1 MGNKHALGE
10 AARVIGIG
18 DLALAIKTAVHDY
31 VEMVE
36 RCQEEEEETKKKA
49 EQNDQLQIKINPC
62 YAEALEPLMSSLY
75 WGYNGYYFQYS
86 ETEFDKIQSVIAEK
100 GEPLLF
106 ALRVALTEW
115 RTDFEK
121 HRAALNLPHYTP
133 AYIREQ
139 VDKFNLRRELGIP
152 VDHEGMEFALSLAN
166 LHALNW
172 ITELETTFS
181 IDDQQ
186 PKKNQQTNVTNQEP
200 HGTVIS
206 ILSDDVFLIIEAIRE
221 AGRSYINHAPKDEE
235 QQRQQERKLQVNQ
248 NTIWYDP
255 DFTEPL
261 NRFVYSR
268 ETFAQWF
275 TLLESNEV
283 HPELCL
289 QDVRLTID
297 QQGIKQ
303 AVLYALVCWNH

>member
-1 MGNKHALGE
+1 
-10 AARVIGIG
+10 
-18 DLALAIKTAVHDY
+18 
-31 VEMVE
+31 
-36 RCQEEEEETKKKA
+36 
-49 EQNDQLQIKINPC
+49 LQIKINPC
-62 YAEALEPLMSSLY
+62 YAEALEPLISSLY
-75 WGYNGYYFQYS
+75 WGYNGYYFHCS

-121 HRAALNLPHYTP
+121 RRTDRNLPHYTP

-200 HGTVIS
+200 QGVVIG
-206 ILSDDVFLIIEAIRE
+206 ILSEDVFWIIDAIRE
-221 AGRSYINHAPKDEE
+221 AGRSYINHAPKNEE
-235 QQRQQERKLQVNQ
+235 QQPQSAPPPAAPSQNQQRTPENKETPDEFPVFAKASVQV
-248 NTIWYDP
+248 
-255 DFTEPL
+255 E
-261 NRFVYSR
+261 
-268 ETFAQWF
+268 
-275 TLLESNEV
+275 
-283 HPELCL
+283 
-289 QDVRLTID
+289 
-297 QQGIKQ
+297 
-303 AVLYALVCWNH
+303 YALTKILPDIDIEILKLLYYNKPGNKRYYQGKRFNQVTYFQVDLYDIAISKYKRFIEPGTFCNECKRLKKKLIKPLIK